1 MSCLEIIIFVR
12 MFLQRLLEEYK
23 CTILSKLEESGAL
36 KHYRALANKDVV
48 WSAKRKMRS
57 KSPLIEVKKK
67 KKT

>member
-1 MSCLEIIIFVR
+1 MNIIYLSECSFNVSLRSLKYIS
-12 MFLQRLLEEYK
+12 
-23 CTILSKLEESGAL
+23 TILSKLEESGAL

-67 KKT
+67 KT

>member
-1 MSCLEIIIFVR
+1 MNIR
-12 MFLQRLLEEYK
+12 MFLQRLPEEFKIYK